1 MSPQEGSQQPPFNE
15 SASSSS
21 LRTRSLAFL
30 APARRLPTDIGWR
43 LDYWM
48 YKIAAC
54 CSNAGALCWWSWIC
68 VASLHL
74 AEKVNWNS
82 HRRRTK
88 QKDESDER
96 WPEFLDHLRSKCAKL
111 RSELRKGFNIHL
123 VSRATQFSW
132 NSTQWIPMT
141 LSKELA
147 ASRTGG
153 SAPDGLGSSGEIH
166 NNNAGHSLGEHL
178 ESLHSWLGSL
188 GSHGH
193 L

>member
-30 APARRLPTDIGWR
+30 APAKRLPTDIGWR

-74 AEKVNWNS
+74 AEKVNYNS

-88 QKDESDER
+88 KKDESDER
-96 WPEFLDHLRSKCAKL
+96 WPEFLDPSVRRCAKL

-123 VSRATQFSW
+123 VSRFHVRH
-132 NSTQWIPMT
+132 NSVGTAPNESQWPCPK
-141 LSKELA
+141 SSQHLA
-147 ASRTGG
+147 LGVRTRW
-153 SAPDGLGSSGEIH
+153 SGQQWR
-166 NNNAGHSLGEHL
+166 NPQ
-178 ESLHSWLGSL
+178 
-188 GSHGH
+188 
-193 L
+193 